1 VTHPDQRENPRYS
14 LWSGWPLFSQ
24 GFRPF
29 FLLGAL
35 WAIGAILIWMHRY
48 AGILEM
54 PTVFDATAWHS
65 HEMIFGYGCAV
76 LCGFLLTAIPNWT
89 GRLPLHGWPLIVLTA
104 LWIAGRAVLALPPS
118 LPAAATAAIDLSFLA
133 ALLAVAAR
141 EIISGRNWRNLPL
154 LLVLAVLLAA
164 NAMVHAGQ
172 AGWVAGG
179 DAMGIR
185 LALTAFASVIALVG
199 GRIVPSFTRNW
210 MVRMKMSRLP
220 APFARFDKLALIA
233 MVVAMLSW
241 TASPDHVATGA
252 LCLAAAAIHLVRLA
266 RWRGWATWHDP
277 LVAVL
282 HLGYVWLP
290 VSLALLGL
298 SALGEGLMLPTAG
311 IHALTAGAIGTMT
324 LAVMSR
330 AIPGHTGGALR
341 AGPLSTAVF
350 AFVTAAA
357 IVRVATAWFPEA
369 QITLLMVSA
378 SLWELAFLG
387 FLAVHARALLRARR

>member
-1 VTHPDQRENPRYS
+1 MTHSDQRENPRYN
-14 LWSGWPLFSQ
+14 LWAGWPLFSQ

-29 FLLGAL
+29 FLLAAL
-35 WAIGAILIWMHRY
+35 WAIGSILVWMHRY
-48 AGILEM
+48 AGILGM

-89 GRLPLHGWPLIVLTA
+89 GRLPLHGKPLIVLTV
-104 LWIAGRAVLALPPS
+104 LWIAGRVVLALPPS
-118 LPAAATAAIDLSFLA
+118 LPAAATAAIDMSFLV
-133 ALLAVAAR
+133 ALLTVAAR
-141 EIISGRNWRNLPL
+141 EIVSGRNWRNLPL
-154 LLVLAVLLAA
+154 LLVLAVLLVA
-164 NAMVHAGQ
+164 NALVHSGQ
-172 AGWVAGG
+172 AGWVADGG
-179 DAMGIR
+179 AMGTR
-185 LALTAFASVIALVG
+185 LALAAFASVIALVG

-220 APFARFDKLALIA
+220 APFARFDKLALIV
-233 MVVAMLSW
+233 MVAAMLSW
-241 TASPDHVATGA
+241 TAVPDHTATGA
-252 LCLAAAAIHLVRLA
+252 LCLATAAIHLVRLA
-266 RWRGWATWHDP
+266 RWRGWVTWRDP

-282 HLGYVWLP
+282 HLAYVWLP

-298 SALGEGLMLPTAG
+298 STLDEGLVLPTAG

-350 AFVTAAA
+350 ALVTSAAML
-357 IVRVATAWFPEA
+357 RVATAWFPEA

-378 SLWELAFLG
+378 SLWELAFVG
-387 FLAVHARALLRARR
+387 FLVVHGRALLRARR

>member
-1 VTHPDQRENPRYS
+1 
-14 LWSGWPLFSQ
+14 
-24 GFRPF
+24 
-29 FLLGAL
+29 
-35 WAIGAILIWMHRY
+35 
-48 AGILEM
+48 
-54 PTVFDATAWHS
+54 
-65 HEMIFGYGCAV
+65 
-76 LCGFLLTAIPNWT
+76 
-89 GRLPLHGWPLIVLTA
+89 
-104 LWIAGRAVLALPPS
+104 
-118 LPAAATAAIDLSFLA
+118 
-133 ALLAVAAR
+133 
-141 EIISGRNWRNLPL
+141 
-154 LLVLAVLLAA
+154 
-164 NAMVHAGQ
+164 
-172 AGWVAGG
+172 
-179 DAMGIR
+179 
-185 LALTAFASVIALVG
+185 
-199 GRIVPSFTRNW
+199 
-210 MVRMKMSRLP
+210 MKMSRLP